1 MTEEEKKILYV
12 PELNPERHYD
22 TDGAFENYIPDIIST
37 PDTKRKDKK
46 NNKPAQI
53 YEALEILEDTFNVVV
68 PDDVKFIGGSII
80 QQIKK
85 RLDIISPDKKRHY
98 SEEKE
103 KEFYKPTEIKTI
115 STTLTDEKSDRI
127 ISLFP
132 TPLNINLNLE
142 TPKSIVQIIQS
153 DYEADQLNLDDYYST
168 KLQLILQNYI
178 QNMLA
183 IMAESGIP
191 DIDNLTMKFDGEAVT
206 IPSGKGLEHCRD
218 FIVRSQVAREQKT
231 RLFKKTHKTDNTV
244 AHLRA
249 WQAAEKQR
257 ERYYQEEYG
266 DSGTYVESHS
276 NELLRSQRNQYNER
290 YKDAAYSM
298 YKYLDSSAQLV
309 GDTLGMIVK
318 EAQAKAHLLN
328 NNVNIFATSETQ
340 SPFIDNSSSSS
351 SVTDDKNGSTDEAT
365 EADLSLLPG
374 DKEDENHS
382 HGQAPNGKYYSNN
395 DWDYLSNNG
404 LKDEQ
409 IKAILDL
416 DPKYNKTE
424 STDNNNNNS
433 NNNNDSDNNNDNNN
447 NSNGD
452 NNIYNK
458 LIDKAKDKA
467 TEYIKNKATDLIKNK
482 ATDLIKNITTK

>member
-22 TDGAFENYIPDIIST
+22 TNGAFENYIPDIIST
-37 PDTKRKDKK
+37 PDTRKDKK
-46 NNKPAQI
+46 NNKPAKI
-53 YEALEILEDTFNVVV
+53 YEALEILEDTFNVIV

-115 STTLTDEKSDRI
+115 STTLTDEKSDRV

-132 TPLNINLNLE
+132 TPLNINLTLE

-309 GDTLGMIVK
+309 EDTLGMIVK

-340 SPFIDNSSSSS
+340 SPFVDNSSSSSSS
-351 SVTDDKNGSTDEAT
+351 SVTDDKSKSTDETT
-365 EADLSLLPG
+365 ETDSSLLPG
-374 DKEDENHS
+374 DKEDKNHS

-395 DWDYLSNNG
+395 DWDYLSDNG
-404 LKDEQ
+404 LKNEQ
-409 IKAILDL
+409 IKAVLDL

-424 STDNNNNNS
+424 SADNNNNNS
-433 NNNNDSDNNNDNNN
+433 NNNNDSDNNIN
-447 NSNGD
+447 
-452 NNIYNK
+452 NK

-467 TEYIKNKATDLIKNK
+467 TEYIKNKATDLIKN
-482 ATDLIKNITTK
+482 ITTK

>member
-22 TDGAFENYIPDIIST
+22 TNGAFENYIPDIIST
-37 PDTKRKDKK
+37 PDARKDKK
-46 NNKPAQI
+46 NNKPAKI
-53 YEALEILEDTFNVVV
+53 YEALEILEDTFNVIV

-115 STTLTDEKSDRI
+115 STTLTDEKSDRV

-132 TPLNINLNLE
+132 TPLNINLTLE

-340 SPFIDNSSSSS
+340 SPFVDNSSSSSSS
-351 SVTDDKNGSTDEAT
+351 SVTDDKSKSTDETT
-365 EADLSLLPG
+365 ETDSSLLPG

-395 DWDYLSNNG
+395 DWDYLSDNG
-404 LKDEQ
+404 LKNEQ
-409 IKAILDL
+409 IKAVLDL

-424 STDNNNNNS
+424 SADNNNNNS
-433 NNNNDSDNNNDNNN
+433 NNNNDSDNNIN
-447 NSNGD
+447 
-452 NNIYNK
+452 NK

-467 TEYIKNKATDLIKNK
+467 TEYIKNKATDLIKN
-482 ATDLIKNITTK
+482 ITTK

>member
-22 TDGAFENYIPDIIST
+22 TNGAFENYIPDIIST
-37 PDTKRKDKK
+37 PDTRKDKK
-46 NNKPAQI
+46 NNKPAKI

-115 STTLTDEKSDRI
+115 STTLTDEKSDRV

-132 TPLNINLNLE
+132 TPLNINLTLE

-340 SPFIDNSSSSS
+340 SPFVDNSSSSSSS
-351 SVTDDKNGSTDEAT
+351 SVTDDKSESTNETT
-365 EADLSLLPG
+365 ETDSSLLPG
-374 DKEDENHS
+374 YKEDENHS

-395 DWDYLSNNG
+395 DWDYLSDNG
-404 LKDEQ
+404 LKNEQ
-409 IKAILDL
+409 IKAVLDL

-424 STDNNNNNS
+424 SADNNNNNS
-433 NNNNDSDNNNDNNN
+433 NNNNDSDNNIN
-447 NSNGD
+447 
-452 NNIYNK
+452 NK

-467 TEYIKNKATDLIKNK
+467 TEYIKNKATDLIKN
-482 ATDLIKNITTK
+482 ITTK